1 MRKTEGRMI
10 SEYATK
16 LGLSYDDMIQW
27 MKEMDIKSVPQLEQ
41 YLKVYEMEEIGETV
55 PPKYIQWTKK
65 IRKVDVTE
73 YQTSDPQFYEK
84 IVNQVFEWCATEKI
98 KPYVSQTW
106 KLRDINKAIQFVTN
120 KECLGKVLI
129 KT

>member
-1 MRKTEGRMI
+1 MI
-10 SEYATK
+10 KADKKKIHEYAMK
-16 LGLSYDDMIQW
+16 LGLSFGDMIQW
-27 MKEMDIKSVPQLEQ
+27 MNEMDIQNVLELEQ
-41 YLKVYEMEEIGETV
+41 YLKEYDMEENGEV
-55 PPKYIQWTKK
+55 VLPEYIHWKKK
-65 IRKVDVTE
+65 IGKVDVTE

-84 IVNQVFEWCATEKI
+84 IVNQVFEWCATGRI

-106 KLRDINKAIQFVTN
+106 KLKDINKAIQSVTN

>member
-1 MRKTEGRMI
+1 MKKADDRKIDEH
-10 SEYATK
+10 AKK
-16 LGLSYDDMIQW
+16 LGLSFGDMIQW
-27 MKEMDIKSVPQLEQ
+27 MREMHIKSVPELEQ
-41 YLKVYEMEEIGETV
+41 YLKEYEVEENGEIAA
-55 PPKYIQWTKK
+55 PEYIHWKKK

-73 YQTSDPQFYEK
+73 YQTSDPEFYEK
-84 IVNQVFEWCATEKI
+84 IVNQVFEWYATGKI

-106 KLRDINKAIQFVTN
+106 KLRDINKAIQSVTN